1 MFDDFYHL
9 STILRPTANARRSRH
24 ANGLWNLVAILSLFR
39 NSVHVLGRIDIGSW
53 KKTELESKLQE
64 IHTAQLKE
72 QRLQLDL
79 H

>member
-1 MFDDFYHL
+1 MIFIIFRWFFDQQQMRGEAVTPTDCG
-9 STILRPTANARRSRH
+9 ILVT
-24 ANGLWNLVAILSLFR
+24 ILSLFR